1 MYDWDIGIRE
11 DEAMKKRISNGFD
24 EMVANFGWFALVWF
38 VMWAIQPELIAN
50 QERSQILW
58 MGFLLLVVGFFK
70 GYRDQVKKDRA
81 AEVDK

>member
-58 MGFLLLVVGFFK
+58 MGFLLLAVGFFK
-70 GYRDQVKKDRA
+70 GYRDQVKKDRVT
-81 AEVDK
+81 EVDK